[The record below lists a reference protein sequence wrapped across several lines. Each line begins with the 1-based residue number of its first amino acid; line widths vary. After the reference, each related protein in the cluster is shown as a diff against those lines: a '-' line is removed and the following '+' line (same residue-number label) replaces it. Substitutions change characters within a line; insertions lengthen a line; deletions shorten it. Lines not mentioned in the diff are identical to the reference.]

1 MAPDWSHA
9 LKHIGERHPSLDS
22 KVVAALDRVGDAL
35 HVLARRV
42 AERHDLSGTQMRVLV
57 WLYVGP
63 PPQARS
69 SALAHELNVSDAT
82 VSDAVAALL
91 RKKLVTRR
99 RDPDDGRSQQLVLT
113 PSGRRIAASASRWSA
128 PAEIAASQLDRADAE
143 ALLDGLVALIGKLHD
158 AGLVSV
164 SRACSTCSQLGA
176 LGPRTYWCKFYDTA
190 LPVDELRVDC
200 ADHVPAAAG

>member
-1 MAPDWSHA
+1 M
-9 LKHIGERHPSLDS
+9 KHIGERHPSLDS
-22 KVVAALDRVGDAL
+22 KVIAALDEVGDAL

-42 AERHDLSGTQMRVLV
+42 ADRHELSSTQMRVLV

-69 SALAHELNVSDAT
+69 SALAQELNVSDAT

-91 RKKLVTRR
+91 RKKLVTSR
-99 RDPDDGRSQQLVLT
+99 RDPDDGRSRQLVLT
-113 PSGRRIAASASRWSA
+113 ASGRRIAASASRWTA
-128 PAEIAASQLDRADAE
+128 PAEVAASRLDRAEAE
-143 ALLDGLVALIGKLHD
+143 ALLDGLVTLIGKLHG

-164 SRACSTCSQLGA
+164 SRACSTCTQLGV
-176 LGPRTYWCKFYDTA
+176 LGPRSYWCKFYDSA

-200 ADHVPAAAG
+200 VDHVPADVG